1 MNNKNSDDDLSISA
15 NNCTD
20 IAIEFDVALFAKD
33 VAKEKNIL
41 SGSIDITIIN
51 DYEMIKIHK
60 KYLKKSSITDIITFN
75 LGTQECPI
83 GDIYICGNQA
93 IKNAKMFNNSVKKEF
108 QLLIVHGILHILD
121 YKDYTIEEKKEME
134 IEQNRILKKIT

>member
-1 MNNKNSDDDLSISA
+1 MNNKNSDDDLSISV

-20 IAIEFDVALFAKD
+20 ILIEFDVALFAKH

-41 SGSIDITIIN
+41 SGSIDITII
-51 DYEMIKIHK
+51 DDSEMIKIHK
-60 KYLKKSSITDIITFN
+60 KYLKKPSITDIITFN

-83 GDIYICGNQA
+83 GDIYICGNQT
-93 IKNAKMFNNSVKKEF
+93 IKNARMFNNSVKKEF